1 MIIMVMMILNMT
13 EFSNKWV
20 KKDDRG
26 MGDRVRDA
34 LKPQGPLRPRVEQ
47 AMNRIQL
54 QIQKIDTML
63 AKMRE
68 RDATLF
74 RRIVEAVHKHDMET
88 GRMLSNEL
96 AEVRRVSKTM
106 NNAKIAL
113 EQVHLRLSTVHD
125 IGDLAVSLAPA
136 ISVMKGVKQGISRF
150 MPEAEG
156 EINEMTSTLSN
167 LMVDTMQGGNFNFVS
182 DVSSEDVERILAE
195 AAAVAEKS
203 LDSKLPSV
211 STESAE
217 ELPRF

>member
-1 MIIMVMMILNMT
+1 MIIIAISILSMT
-13 EFSNKWV
+13 EFSSKWV

-26 MGDRVRDA
+26 MGNRVKEA

-54 QIQKIDTML
+54 QIQKIDSML

-68 RDATLF
+68 RDAMLF

-106 NNAKIAL
+106 GNAKMAL

-136 ISVMKGVKQGISRF
+136 IGVMKSVKQGISRF

-167 LMVDTMQGGNFNFVS
+167 LMVDTMQGGNFNFVN
-182 DVSSEDVERILAE
+182 DVSNEEVERILAE
-195 AAAVAEKS
+195 AAAVAEKN
-203 LDSKLPSV
+203 LDSRLPSV
-211 STESAE
+211 TTASTE